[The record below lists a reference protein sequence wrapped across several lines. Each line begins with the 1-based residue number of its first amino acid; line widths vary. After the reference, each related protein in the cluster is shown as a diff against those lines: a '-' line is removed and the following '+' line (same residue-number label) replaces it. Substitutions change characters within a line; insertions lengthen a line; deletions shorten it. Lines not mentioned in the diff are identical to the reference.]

1 MTTAYTSYLGLALPV
16 TGELSGTWGD
26 TVNNYITQYLDAS
39 VAGTNTF
46 SSDSD
51 VTLVKTTNA
60 SLTGTSSQYAVLL
73 WTAGGTATRTII
85 APSASSGGRQFY
97 IVINK
102 TSSTQSIKLCGAGPT
117 TGVTITAN
125 NSAICAWNGSDFIQV
140 AGLVNLATNVT
151 GTLPVANGGTGA
163 ATLTADN
170 VLLGNG
176 TSALQAVAPGTVG
189 NVLTSNGTTWT
200 SAAAMPVG
208 SFLWHTASTVPTS
221 YLEANGAAI
230 SRSTYASLF
239 AVIGTTYGAG
249 NGTTTFNVPDVR
261 GYFVRGYDNGRG
273 VDTSRVFGSNQ
284 VATHVG
290 VIGDSR
296 TTQQQEA
303 QTQGDSVTVS
313 PAETY
318 FIMSGYQNTSGSTT
332 GPGNFVGAR
341 PINIAFLPCI
351 KYQ

>member
-16 TGELSGTWGD
+16 TGELSGTWGA
-26 TVNNYITQYLDAS
+26 TVNDNITQYLDAA

-85 APSASSGGRQFY
+85 VPAASSGSRQFY

-125 NSAICAWNGSDFIQV
+125 NSAICTWDGSDFIQI

-151 GTLPVANGGTGA
+151 GTLPVANGGTSS
-163 ATLTADN
+163 ATLTANN

-176 TSALQAVAPGTVG
+176 TSALQVVAPGTSG
-189 NVLTSNGTTWT
+189 NVLTSNGTTWASSTAPSLGVGQTWQDMTASRALGTNYTNST
-200 SAAAMPVG
+200 SRPIYVSVG
-208 SFLWHTASTVPTS
+208 SNRTGNSLGITMVIDGFTVYSDYKHAPVTRSFESTAVGIVPIS
-221 YLEANGAAI
+221 SVYSVSMDGGSIAAWMEL
-230 SRSTYASLF
+230 R
-239 AVIGTTYGAG
+239 
-249 NGTTTFNVPDVR
+249 
-261 GYFVRGYDNGRG
+261 
-273 VDTSRVFGSNQ
+273 
-284 VATHVG
+284 
-290 VIGDSR
+290 
-296 TTQQQEA
+296 
-303 QTQGDSVTVS
+303 
-313 PAETY
+313 
-318 FIMSGYQNTSGSTT
+318 
-332 GPGNFVGAR
+332 
-341 PINIAFLPCI
+341 
-351 KYQ
+351 

>member
-1 MTTAYTSYLGLALPV
+1 MTTAYTSLLGLALPV
-16 TGELSGTWGD
+16 TGELSGTWGA
-26 TVNNYITQYLDAS
+26 TVNDNITQYLDAA

-51 VTLVKTTNA
+51 VTLVRTTNA
-60 SLTGTSSQYAVLL
+60 ALTGTSSQYAVLL

-97 IVINK
+97 IVVNK

-140 AGLVNLATNVT
+140 AALVNLATNVT
-151 GTLPVANGGTGA
+151 GILPQANGGTGLTST
-163 ATLTADN
+163 ATLQT
-170 VLLGNG
+170 
-176 TSALQAVAPGTVG
+176 
-189 NVLTSNGTTWT
+189 
-200 SAAAMPVG
+200 PVG
-208 SFLWHTASTVPTS
+208 SFLWHTASTVPTN

-239 AVIGTTYGAG
+239 AVIGTTYGVG

-261 GYFVRGYDNGRG
+261 GYFVRGADNGRG
-273 VDTSRVFGSNQ
+273 VDSGRAFGSNQ
-284 VATHVG
+284 LATHVG
-290 VIGDSR
+290 TIQDSR
-296 TTQQQEA
+296 TTQQLSA
-303 QTQGDSVTVS
+303 QTEGDAITTS
-313 PAETY
+313 AETY
-318 FIMSGYQNTSGSTT
+318 YIMSGYQNTTGSTT
-332 GPGNFVGAR
+332 GGVFVGAR